1 MEKLRQKINKCRFDN
16 YMFGYATLYFL
27 MVAPPRVFKIKARQ
41 LKTQGELANL
51 PTYMIMIIELA
62 VRFAIVLVIAASIE
76 GLIGNTLYEINHID
90 MFFIAIMAIGSFHS
104 VVFYLIFRLSVHGS
118 HSASL
123 TQLYRF
129 LRNMCYASLSGLI
142 AVIPVLIWKW
152 DHQLPPFDDGL
163 AIQLYSWTSI
173 FFLFVGIVEAKI
185 MKRMPLGTNMLS
197 GETDINKTQKNWE
210 TADILP

>member
-76 GLIGNTLYEINHID
+76 SLIGNTLYEINHID

-123 TQLYRF
+123 TQLY
-129 LRNMCYASLSGLI
+129 
-142 AVIPVLIWKW
+142 
-152 DHQLPPFDDGL
+152 
-163 AIQLYSWTSI
+163 SWTSI
-173 FFLFVGIVEAKI
+173 LFLLVGMVEAKI

-197 GETDINKTQKNWE
+197 GETDINKTQKNWD
-210 TADILP
+210 TADTLP